1 MTTAARTDTLRRED
15 TRPADQ
21 RKAALTALLR
31 DIAQDA
37 HEAPTAYLRDTR
49 VPGGGE

>member
-1 MTTAARTDTLRRED
+1 MTTATRTDTLRHSEP
-15 TRPADQ
+15 RPADQ

-31 DIAQDA
+31 DIAHDA
-37 HEAPTAYLRDTR
+37 QEAPAAYLRDTR